1 MRKLSD
7 FLRNDETRYLLQAAI
22 NMNTLVLCIGALC
35 GGHACLRDTLKTG

>member
-7 FLRNDETRYLLQAAI
+7 FLQNGEMHYFLQTAI